1 MEKITYTSLRQNLSS
16 ILDNIEN
23 DREIY
28 SVTRKKHE
36 EIIMVAKNDYDSL
49 LETLHLLSSKENHK
63 KLNESIL
70 QDGNLEYEEID
81 L

>member
-49 LETLHLLSSKENHK
+49 LETLYLLSSKENHK

-70 QDGNLEYEEID
+70 QDSNLEYEEID